1 MPSAT
6 AGPPTNSRSNPTG
19 VSHAR
24 HHQPRQWH
32 PRDQLARPPV
42 NALNLEL
49 LRALRAAIDDS
60 VRDGVRGI
68 VLSGA
73 KGLFSAG
80 VDVPALL
87 ARDRAGVRE
96 YWRELFS
103 LCGTLA
109 RAPIPL
115 VAAITGH
122 SPAGGAVLALFCDYR
137 VMAEG
142 PYRIGLN
149 EVQVGLIVPEAIQL
163 ALRRVVGTYRAERL
177 LVSGAMLDAADA
189 LACGFV
195 DELTGVDQ
203 VTTRALHWLGEL
215 LALPPHAMLAT
226 RTLAPRR
233 SRRRLCRSGCPA
245 AGRLHR
251 CVLPSTDA
259 GSAAAIGD
267 ATQNQK

>member
-1 MPSAT
+1 MLNI
-6 AGPPTNSRSNPTG
+6 TNHDNGIREI
-19 VSHAR
+19 
-24 HHQPRQWH
+24 
-32 PRDQLARPPV
+32 QLARPPV

-60 VRDGVRGI
+60 VRDDVRGI

-73 KGLFSAG
+73 QGLFSAG

-87 ARDRAGVRE
+87 ARDRAGVLE

-177 LVSGAMLDAADA
+177 LVSGAMIDAAEA

-215 LALPPHAMLAT
+215 LALPAHAMLAT
-226 RTLAPRR
+226 RTLARAD
-233 SRRRLCRSGCPA
+233 LA
-245 AGRLHR
+245 EAYADLDA
-251 CVLPSTDA
+251 LPLEDFTDA
-259 GSAAAIGD
+259 FFHPQ
-267 ATQNQK
+267 TQAVLRQLVARLKEKK

>member
-1 MPSAT
+1 MLNLT
-6 AGPPTNSRSNPTG
+6 DHDHGIREI
-19 VSHAR
+19 
-24 HHQPRQWH
+24 
-32 PRDQLARPPV
+32 QLARPPV
-42 NALNLEL
+42 NALDLEL
-49 LRALRAAIDDS
+49 LRALHGALDEA

-73 KGLFSAG
+73 PGLFSAG

-87 ARDRAGVRE
+87 QRDRAGVRE
-96 YWRELFS
+96 YWREFFA

-142 PYRIGLN
+142 PFRIGLN

-177 LVSGAMLDAADA
+177 LVAGAMIESAEA

-203 VTTRALHWLGEL
+203 VTVRALHWLGEL
-215 LALPPHAMLAT
+215 LALPSHAMLTT
-226 RTLAPRR
+226 RALARAD
-233 SRRRLCRSGCPA
+233 L
-245 AGRLHR
+245 
-251 CVLPSTDA
+251 
-259 GSAAAIGD
+259 AAAYADLD
-267 ATQNQK
+267 ALPLDDFVEAFFHPETQAVLQALVERLKSKK

>member
-1 MPSAT
+1 MLNLT
-6 AGPPTNSRSNPTG
+6 THDTICEIK
-19 VSHAR
+19 
-24 HHQPRQWH
+24 
-32 PRDQLARPPV
+32 LARPPV

-49 LRALRAAIDDS
+49 LRALRTTIDDS
-60 VRDGVRGI
+60 VRNGVRGI

-73 KGLFSAG
+73 QGLFSAG

-87 ARDRAGVRE
+87 ACDRAGVRE
-96 YWRELFS
+96 YWREFFA
-103 LCGTLA
+103 LCATLA

-142 PYRIGLN
+142 SYRIGLN
-149 EVQVGLIVPEAIQL
+149 EVQVGLIVPEAIQV

-177 LVSGAMLDAADA
+177 LVSGAMIEANEA

-203 VTTRALHWLGEL
+203 VATRALHWLGEL
-215 LALPPHAMLAT
+215 LALPSHAMLAT
-226 RTLAPRR
+226 RTLARAD
-233 SRRRLCRSGCPA
+233 L
-245 AGRLHR
+245 
-251 CVLPSTDA
+251 
-259 GSAAAIGD
+259 AAAYADPD
-267 ATQNQK
+267 ALPLDDFVEAFFHPQTQTVLQQLVA

>member
-1 MPSAT
+1 MLNI
-6 AGPPTNSRSNPTG
+6 TNHDNAIREI
-19 VSHAR
+19 
-24 HHQPRQWH
+24 
-32 PRDQLARPPV
+32 QLARPPV

-49 LRALRAAIDDS
+49 LRALHAAIDNS
-60 VRDGVRGI
+60 VREGVRGI
-68 VLSGA
+68 VLSGTQ
-73 KGLFSAG
+73 GLFSAG

-87 ARDRAGVRE
+87 ARDRTGVLE
-96 YWRELFS
+96 YWREFFS

-109 RAPIPL
+109 RSPVPL

-177 LVSGAMLDAADA
+177 LVSGAMIDAAQA

-203 VTTRALHWLGEL
+203 VTTRSLHWLGEL
-215 LALPPHAMLAT
+215 LALPAHAMLAT
-226 RTLAPRR
+226 RTLARAD
-233 SRRRLCRSGCPA
+233 LA
-245 AGRLHR
+245 EAYADLDA
-251 CVLPSTDA
+251 LPLEDFTDA
-259 GSAAAIGD
+259 FFHPQ
-267 ATQNQK
+267 TQAVLQQLVARLKEKK

>member
-1 MPSAT
+1 MLNLT
-6 AGPPTNSRSNPTG
+6 DHDNGIREI
-19 VSHAR
+19 
-24 HHQPRQWH
+24 
-32 PRDQLARPPV
+32 QLARPPV

-49 LRALRAAIDDS
+49 LRVLRSAIDES
-60 VRDGVRGI
+60 VRDGVRGV

-96 YWRELFS
+96 YWRELFAV
-103 LCGTLA
+103 CGTLA
-109 RAPIPL
+109 CAPIPL

-177 LVSGAMLDAADA
+177 LVSGAMIEAADA

-203 VTTRALHWLGEL
+203 VTTRALRWLREL
-215 LALPPHAMLAT
+215 LALPAHAMLAT
-226 RTLAPRR
+226 RTLARAD
-233 SRRRLCRSGCPA
+233 LA
-245 AGRLHR
+245 TAYADIDA
-251 CVLPSTDA
+251 LPLEDFTDA
-259 GSAAAIGD
+259 FFHPQ
-267 ATQNQK
+267 TQVVLQQLVARLKEKK

>member
-1 MPSAT
+1 MLNI
-6 AGPPTNSRSNPTG
+6 TNHDNDIREI
-19 VSHAR
+19 
-24 HHQPRQWH
+24 
-32 PRDQLARPPV
+32 QLARPPV
-42 NALNLEL
+42 NALNLGL

-60 VRDGVRGI
+60 VREGARGI
-68 VLSGA
+68 VLSGSQ
-73 KGLFSAG
+73 GLFSAG

-87 ARDRAGVRE
+87 ARDRAGVLE
-96 YWRELFS
+96 YWRDLFS

-177 LVSGAMLDAADA
+177 LVSGAMIDAAQA

-195 DELTGVDQ
+195 DELAGVDQ

-215 LALPPHAMLAT
+215 LALPAHAMLAT
-226 RTLAPRR
+226 RTLARAD
-233 SRRRLCRSGCPA
+233 LA
-245 AGRLHR
+245 AAYADLYA
-251 CVLPSTDA
+251 LPLEDFTDA
-259 GSAAAIGD
+259 FFHPQ
-267 ATQNQK
+267 TQAVLQQLVARLKEKK

>member
-1 MPSAT
+1 MLNI
-6 AGPPTNSRSNPTG
+6 TNHDNGIRG
-19 VSHAR
+19 I
-24 HHQPRQWH
+24 
-32 PRDQLARPPV
+32 QLARPPV

-49 LRALRAAIDDS
+49 LRALHAAVDDA
-60 VRDGVRGI
+60 VQGGVRGI

-73 KGLFSAG
+73 QGLFSAG

-87 ARDRAGVRE
+87 GRDRAGVRE
-96 YWRELFS
+96 YWREFFA
-103 LCGTLA
+103 LCAALA

-149 EVQVGLIVPEAIQL
+149 EVQVGLIVPESIQL

-177 LVSGAMLDAADA
+177 LVAGAMIEAGEA

-203 VTTRALHWLGEL
+203 VSTRALHWLGEL
-215 LALPPHAMLAT
+215 LALPSHAMLAT
-226 RTLAPRR
+226 RTLARAD
-233 SRRRLCRSGCPA
+233 L
-245 AGRLHR
+245 
-251 CVLPSTDA
+251 
-259 GSAAAIGD
+259 AAAYADLD
-267 ATQNQK
+267 ALPLDDFVEEFFHPQTQAVLQQLVARLKSKSEK

>member
-1 MPSAT
+1 MLNL
-6 AGPPTNSRSNPTG
+6 TNHENIREI
-19 VSHAR
+19 
-24 HHQPRQWH
+24 
-32 PRDQLARPPV
+32 QLARPPV

-49 LRALRAAIDDS
+49 LLALRAAIDDS
-60 VRDGVRGI
+60 VRDGVGGI

-73 KGLFSAG
+73 QGLFSAG

-87 ARDRAGVRE
+87 GRDRDGVRE
-96 YWRELFS
+96 YWRGLFA
-103 LCGTLA
+103 LYGTVA

-122 SPAGGAVLALFCDYR
+122 NPAGGAVLALLCDYR

-149 EVQVGLIVPEAIQL
+149 EVQVGLIVPDCIQL

-177 LVSGAMLDAADA
+177 LVAGTMIDSAEA

-203 VTTRALHWLGEL
+203 VAVRARHWLGEL

-226 RTLAPRR
+226 RTIARADL
-233 SRRRLCRSGCPA
+233 
-245 AGRLHR
+245 
-251 CVLPSTDA
+251 
-259 GSAAAIGD
+259 AAAYADLD
-267 ATQNQK
+267 ALPLDDFAEAFFHPQTQAVMQQLVARLKGKK

>member
-1 MPSAT
+1 MLNI
-6 AGPPTNSRSNPTG
+6 TNHDNG
-19 VSHAR
+19 VR
-24 HHQPRQWH
+24 EI
-32 PRDQLARPPV
+32 QLAHPPV

-49 LRALRAAIDDS
+49 LRALHAALDDA
-60 VRDGVRGI
+60 VQGGVRGI

-73 KGLFSAG
+73 QGLFSAG

-87 ARDRAGVRE
+87 GRDRAGVRE
-96 YWRELFS
+96 YWREFFA
-103 LCGTLA
+103 LCATLA
-109 RAPIPL
+109 HAPIPL

-177 LVSGAMLDAADA
+177 LVAGAMIESADA

-195 DELTGVDQ
+195 DETTAVEQ
-203 VTTRALHWLGEL
+203 VTTRALRWLDEL
-215 LALPPHAMLAT
+215 LALPKHAMLT
-226 RTLAPRR
+226 T
-233 SRRRLCRSGCPA
+233 RRLARADLANAYADLDALPLDDFVEA
-245 AGRLHR
+245 FFHPETQATLQALVARLK
-251 CVLPSTDA
+251 SK
-259 GSAAAIGD
+259 SE
-267 ATQNQK
+267 K

>member
-1 MPSAT
+1 MLNLT
-6 AGPPTNSRSNPTG
+6 DHDNGIREI
-19 VSHAR
+19 
-24 HHQPRQWH
+24 
-32 PRDQLARPPV
+32 QLARPPV

-49 LRALRAAIDDS
+49 LRVLRSAIDES
-60 VRDGVRGI
+60 VRDGVRGV

-87 ARDRAGVRE
+87 ARDRVGVRE
-96 YWRELFS
+96 YWRELFAVCGS
-103 LCGTLA
+103 LACS
-109 RAPIPL
+109 PIPL

-177 LVSGAMLDAADA
+177 LVSGAMIEAADA

-203 VTTRALHWLGEL
+203 VTTRALHWLREL

-226 RTLAPRR
+226 RTLARAD
-233 SRRRLCRSGCPA
+233 LA
-245 AGRLHR
+245 AAYADLDA
-251 CVLPSTDA
+251 LPLEDFTDA
-259 GSAAAIGD
+259 FFHPQ
-267 ATQNQK
+267 TQVVLQQLVARLKEKK